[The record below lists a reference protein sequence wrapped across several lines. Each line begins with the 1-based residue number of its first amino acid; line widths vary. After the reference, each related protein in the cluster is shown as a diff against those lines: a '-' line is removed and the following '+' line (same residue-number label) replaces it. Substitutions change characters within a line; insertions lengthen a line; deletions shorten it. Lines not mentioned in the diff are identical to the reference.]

1 MMDFGSFG
9 DARLRR
15 GGADFLAAL
24 MAKRSCCL
32 RQLANGNRGEEVRFN
47 RFLHNDQVTAE
58 EIAETAEAH
67 TARAVE
73 GRHVLAIQDTTD
85 LNFTK
90 HAKSKSGFGAI
101 GNGLDIGLYIHP
113 VIVVE
118 AATGPGGVNHAG
130 GILGLAGVSVYR
142 REPEEVRAPKRA
154 SKRRPLRTRSRP
166 IEDRESGRWLEGLK
180 AARRTLAAAQT
191 VTLVGDRESDI
202 YELFAAPR
210 PDNVHLLVRAQHDRS
225 LSEGGRLFQAMAK
238 RPHVAGPRIEIPAK
252 PGQSARSA
260 ETRIAFARLEIE
272 RPGRV
277 YKAKGLPPSIPVFA
291 VHVEEIDPPPGEK
304 PIRWLLLT
312 THKVESLADAL
323 LIVEW
328 YRARWTIEQLFRTM
342 KRDGFDLE
350 ESQVE
355 TFKVMRKLVV
365 AALVASLRA
374 LQLVHARNGDTG
386 QKLTDAID
394 EADEP
399 VVEALVLKLEGKTE
413 KLKCPHPKGSLGRL
427 SWVVGRLGGWNG
439 YVSKSYKPAGPKTM
453 ARGLIQFDAI
463 RAGWRLR
470 KDV

>member
-1 MMDFGSFG
+1 
-9 DARLRR
+9 
-15 GGADFLAAL
+15 

-90 HAKSKSGFGAI
+90 HAKSKSGFGVI

-118 AATGPGGVNHAG
+118 AASGPGRRQSCGRNPWARRRLGLSPRAG
-130 GILGLAGVSVYR
+130 GS
-142 REPEEVRAPKRA
+142 RAPKRA
-154 SKRRPLRTRSRP
+154 SKRRPLRNRSRP

-252 PGQSARSA
+252 PGRSARSA

-328 YRARWTIEQLFRTM
+328 YRARWTIDIDQAWRLSRFCGWGGLAADGRRRDSTPRRRGRSDGFQG
-342 KRDGFDLE
+342 RDGVGIGQNQLGAFGAAAC
-350 ESQVE
+350 
-355 TFKVMRKLVV
+355 V
-365 AALVASLRA
+365 AA
-374 LQLVHARNGDTG
+374 G
-386 QKLTDAID
+386 
-394 EADEP
+394 
-399 VVEALVLKLEGKTE
+399 
-413 KLKCPHPKGSLGRL
+413 
-427 SWVVGRLGGWNG
+427 
-439 YVSKSYKPAGPKTM
+439 
-453 ARGLIQFDAI
+453 
-463 RAGWRLR
+463 
-470 KDV
+470 